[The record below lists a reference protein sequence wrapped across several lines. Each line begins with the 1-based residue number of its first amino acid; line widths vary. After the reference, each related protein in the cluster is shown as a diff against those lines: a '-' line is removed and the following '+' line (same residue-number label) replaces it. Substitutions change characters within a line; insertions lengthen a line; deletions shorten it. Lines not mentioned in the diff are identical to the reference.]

1 LFDIKKH
8 PWYAGSNDLDFP
20 RCSVIKSHE
29 FPRSGL
35 IDFDAK
41 YVHLVR
47 DGRDVVVSK
56 WHFEKYFCVN
66 NGITT
71 SFDID
76 FDVYVKKT
84 AAEWANY
91 VEAWRASSVLLVR
104 YEDFLQEPAEC
115 LGRLI
120 KSLIGSDVKKDMLE
134 RTVDRF
140 SKENF
145 ARALGKAFRHNTF
158 VRKGVAGDW
167 VNHFSEKN
175 IADFKAV
182 AGETL
187 LSLRYES
194 SRNWGG

>member
-1 LFDIKKH
+1 MQIDKPIVVTEFPKSGGSWVTSMLGDVLGVPQRDIYVNPGFDLFDIKKH

-120 KSLIGSDVKKDMLE
+120 KSLIG
-134 RTVDRF
+134 
-140 SKENF
+140 
-145 ARALGKAFRHNTF
+145 
-158 VRKGVAGDW
+158 
-167 VNHFSEKN
+167 
-175 IADFKAV
+175 
-182 AGETL
+182 
-187 LSLRYES
+187 
-194 SRNWGG
+194 